1 MEDLEDYFHRVD
13 ARRAEIEAEMAT
25 DGERKE
31 GKYKN
36 AVFVFSFGQYLMYIF
51 GFKITYEVKGLIF
64 CKLLSSSSFLL
75 SSLPRICG
83 RSLAK
88 SVQYPRSYG
97 LHSASLRVLYPAP
110 GFISIPLLAD
120 QKYAR
125 SHAAVYFKL
134 YGRIYFRD
142 FLIPSLDMLQHM
154 CHNMC
159 QITAGNE
166 LITQPHQV
174 PANVSGR

>member
-1 MEDLEDYFHRVD
+1 MLAEPRLK
-13 ARRAEIEAEMAT
+13 RRWQLMGSEKKGNTKM
-25 DGERKE
+25 RCL
-31 GKYKN
+31 
-36 AVFVFSFGQYLMYIF
+36 FFGFWQYLMYIF

-64 CKLLSSSSFLL
+64 CKLLASSSLLL

-97 LHSASLRVLYPAP
+97 PHSASLRVLYPAP
-110 GFISIPLLAD
+110 GFIWIPLLAD

-174 PANVSGR
+174 PANMSGR